1 MIAEIILL
9 EIDMLWDESIYMSSY
24 ESKGRRNSG
33 RNTGKESNKVGKEK
47 KREKWGGQE
56 RKSPDGGQG
65 RYKRRLKNREAVQSG

>member
-1 MIAEIILL
+1 MNLFICQVMRAKEGEIQ
-9 EIDMLWDESIYMSSY
+9 
-24 ESKGRRNSG
+24 
-33 RNTGKESNKVGKEK
+33 VGIQEKRAIRSEKKK